1 MRFGNLSGTRDDYSV
16 VVIDAGF
23 QETGDQVVDHIK
35 DVYKTDRIDLLIST
49 HPDSDHAGGIPT
61 VLEKLKVGK
70 IWMHKPW
77 EHTDNIAKLFK
88 KSSITDEQVE
98 KQIIKSLT
106 TVKSI
111 EDIAEKMGIEIEE
124 PFTGKVDQTGKIIVL
139 GPDED
144 FYKNE
149 LIPNFRCTPEPEEP
163 LMEKLIKGIGPSKER
178 KLKEDG
184 FSTLDDL
191 RDHPSYGTSACELL
205 EKMETRDVCA
215 LSDWISTR
223 YSASHHL
230 NLLLSSISGSE
241 NMLFMDIETLG
252 LMDVP
257 LILIGVAEGNEDG
270 LTINQ
275 YLLRDLKEEK
285 AALDGFLS
293 HQNSDNVYVTFN
305 GRSFD
310 VPFIKSRM
318 RFHHLDEKIN
328 RQHLDLLHF
337 SRRQWND
344 QLPNCRLQTLEKYF
358 FGVER
363 CDDVPSSKVP
373 DFYLTYRETGNIGPL
388 VPIIEHNREDVVT
401 LARIL
406 SLLHQ
411 CSDLGE

>member
-1 MRFGNLSGTRDDYSV
+1 MELEIDFLPVGEKTQSGDAIVMRFGNLSGTRDDYSV

-163 LMEKLIKGIGPSKER
+163 LMEKLIKGIGGIGEAIKEFI
-178 KLKEDG
+178 D
-184 FSTLDDL
+184 
-191 RDHPSYGTSACELL
+191 
-205 EKMETRDVCA
+205 ET
-215 LSDWISTR
+215 W
-223 YSASHHL
+223 
-230 NLLLSSISGSE
+230 
-241 NMLFMDIETLG
+241 DIETLDEKG
-252 LMDVP
+252 TTSAENNSSAIILLNLDGKHILFTADVGQP
-257 LILIGVAEGNEDG
+257 AIERVI
-270 LTINQ
+270 
-275 YLLRDLKEEK
+275 K
-285 AALDGFLS
+285 ALDDINYDYSQLKVVQVPHHGS
-293 HQNSDNVYVTFN
+293 YRNVNPYILNKIIGPKLGENDQELVKITAIA
-305 GRSFD
+305 S
-310 VPFIKSRM
+310 ISKES
-318 RFHHLDEKIN
+318 DEKHPSKIVTN
-328 RQHLDLLHF
+328 AF
-337 SRRQWND
+337 RRRGGLVYITKGIKLYHPIGETPRKFLYQKSD
-344 QLPNCRLQTLEKYF
+344 PLPLFYKVEKHD
-358 FGVER
+358 E
-363 CDDVPSSKVP
+363 
-373 DFYLTYRETGNIGPL
+373 
-388 VPIIEHNREDVVT
+388 
-401 LARIL
+401 
-406 SLLHQ
+406 
-411 CSDLGE
+411 